1 MKKIAFINQKGGVG
15 KTTCT
20 MNIGA
25 GLNSLG
31 KKVLLVDL
39 DPQAHLT
46 YSLGIEAHELEN
58 TVYDLLKGTCKAKQT
73 ILSRNGIDL
82 LPSSLELSGAEIEFS
97 GIAGREFL

>member
-25 GLNSLG
+25 GLSSLG

-39 DPQAHLT
+39 DPQAHLSHAPKS
-46 YSLGIEAHELEN
+46 YS
-58 TVYDLLKGTCKAKQT
+58 
-73 ILSRNGIDL
+73 ILSERI
-82 LPSSLELSGAEIEFS
+82 SF
-97 GIAGREFL
+97 